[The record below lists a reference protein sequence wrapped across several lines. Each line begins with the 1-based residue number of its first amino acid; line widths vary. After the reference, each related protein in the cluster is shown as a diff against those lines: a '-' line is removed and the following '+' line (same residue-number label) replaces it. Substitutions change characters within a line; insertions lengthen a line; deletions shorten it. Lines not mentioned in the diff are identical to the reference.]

1 MSHLLIGQTQI
12 TPITDKKHFFVR
24 IHLTKEQLE
33 PAIVS
38 LQGACRQ
45 FIAYE
50 HADNPD
56 RIHCHMIISEA
67 TVSTDTLKNYISKNC
82 PTAKRGVGNK
92 FWSFKSANDLH
103 GAITYMSKGKYDPFS
118 VKGFT
123 QDEIDSSK
131 DRWVER
137 TPETSKYQTRL
148 QYVVRESPAEAKKR
162 KNDLVKEMI
171 YEINENN
178 VAHNSLEIIKIIIRV
193 LNSNNVVFGRY
204 TVRDYFDTIQGRI
217 NTDSYAT
224 QMDYFCSYRT

>member
-1 MSHLLIGQTQI
+1 MSILELGQKTI
-12 TPITDKKHFFVR
+12 TKKHYFVR
-24 IHLTKEQLE
+24 IHLTKEQIE
-33 PAIVS
+33 PAIAS
-38 LQGACRQ
+38 LQDACTQ

-50 HADNPD
+50 HPDNID
-56 RIHCHMIISEA
+56 RIHCHLILCDV
-67 TVSTDTLKNYISKNC
+67 TCSTDTLKNYIRRSC
-82 PTAKRGVGNK
+82 PVAPRAGNK

-131 DRWVER
+131 GRWVER